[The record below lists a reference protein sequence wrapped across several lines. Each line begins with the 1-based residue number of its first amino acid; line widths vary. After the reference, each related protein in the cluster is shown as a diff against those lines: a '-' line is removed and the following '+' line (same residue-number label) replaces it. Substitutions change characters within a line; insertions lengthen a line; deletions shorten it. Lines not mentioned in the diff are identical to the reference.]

1 MRVAVADAYGTILNR
16 YLDRELRDRAPER
29 PWAMYLAGTD
39 QRFRFLAFDLDA
51 HGDAAAPLRDL
62 DVLTGHLVD
71 AGIPYLVCES
81 GPAGGRHVWVGLA
94 ESVDA
99 ATVATLNRLVKH
111 LCPSLDLSP
120 LSNPVTGCV
129 RPPGSPHRDGGVSTP
144 LTGALAVLTAPQTP
158 AAAIRA
164 LVSRLAALVDD
175 AEPADTEQE
184 RPSGPLPVDQHRRLY
199 LPGRR
204 RELPA
209 VSAAA
214 LGELPAGGDA
224 SAQLWR
230 VLIGAASARWHHAD
244 VAALVDDAEGLEHV
258 RTRTSRRGRTPRP
271 RREQAAVLARQWD
284 KAVRYVATSS
294 RQIGDDPTFDRRA
307 DRIAAHV
314 RDVQERADTAAGR
327 WTRGGGP
334 ADRRI
339 LDVLC
344 VIALHALRGTVEADT
359 RRLALLAGVGR
370 ETARTA
376 LLRLA
381 EDGWIAHAAAAEGP
395 RGAQWTIDPR
405 NVLHSTPDHARSQ
418 ADPRPPGAGAA
429 ERTQLLATITARMT
443 DAAHDLF
450 TSTRPALGHLAGNIY
465 ARTDHTPATLDD
477 LARTIG
483 AGLVRTARLLDRL
496 AYAGI
501 VEPTPAGWVR
511 SSRSTVDAAA
521 ERFAIA
527 GRLDARAA
535 RYRVEREVWAWWKA
549 EETWMHA
556 PRRPDASRRPAR
568 GQLSLVPEDGTH
580 AYGPHPRRGDGR
592 LDFAEARR
600 IVEHERAGTAARES
614 APERVDGDLRS
625 SNFVEP
631 AATVEPV
638 ELDDTDRMLA
648 RLLGAVRIA

>member
-1 MRVAVADAYGTILNR
+1 MRVAVADAYGTVLNR

-29 PWAMYLAGTD
+29 PWAMYLAGND

-71 AGIPYLVCES
+71 VGIPYLVCES

-129 RPPGSPHRDGGVSTP
+129 RPPGAPHRDGGVSTP
-144 LTGALAVLTAPQTP
+144 LTGAVDVLTAPQTP
-158 AAAIRA
+158 AAAICA
-164 LVSRLAALVDD
+164 LVTRLAALVDD

-214 LGELPAGGDA
+214 LRELPAGADA
-224 SAQLWR
+224 SAHLWR

-258 RTRTSRRGRTPRP
+258 RTRTSPRGRIPRP
-271 RREQAAVLARQWD
+271 RREQAAILARQWD

-314 RDVQERADTAAGR
+314 RDVQEHADAAAGR

-334 ADRRI
+334 ADRRV

-344 VIALHALRGTVEADT
+344 VLALHALRGTVEADT

-381 EDGWIAHAAAAEGP
+381 EGVLDRRDQGHRGANPQSHAHVGEEDHQDGRDDDDPDEGVAVESPRVHRGGEVPGSELPGPRDERGADEGEAAPEGP
-395 RGAQWTIDPR
+395 PR
-405 NVLHSTPDHARSQ
+405 PVGVDDAAYRLGRDAPVARARS
-418 ADPRPPGAGAA
+418 RG
-429 ERTQLLATITARMT
+429 
-443 DAAHDLF
+443 
-450 TSTRPALGHLAGNIY
+450 
-465 ARTDHTPATLDD
+465 
-477 LARTIG
+477 
-483 AGLVRTARLLDRL
+483 
-496 AYAGI
+496 
-501 VEPTPAGWVR
+501 R
-511 SSRSTVDAAA
+511 S
-521 ERFAIA
+521 
-527 GRLDARAA
+527 G
-535 RYRVEREVWAWWKA
+535 
-549 EETWMHA
+549 
-556 PRRPDASRRPAR
+556 
-568 GQLSLVPEDGTH
+568 G
-580 AYGPHPRRGDGR
+580 
-592 LDFAEARR
+592 
-600 IVEHERAGTAARES
+600 
-614 APERVDGDLRS
+614 
-625 SNFVEP
+625 
-631 AATVEPV
+631 
-638 ELDDTDRMLA
+638 
-648 RLLGAVRIA
+648 GAVAHE